1 MDRLGRDDPLSVGP
15 YRLTRRL
22 GAGGMGR
29 VYLGHTPG
37 GYPVAVKV
45 AHRHIAV
52 DHRFRFR
59 FRREIDAALRVSGL
73 YTARV
78 VEADPEA
85 ELPWM
90 ATEYIEGPTLDQRLA
105 RGHLDPTELGR
116 LGSALAE
123 ALTAIHKCK
132 LVHRDL
138 KPSNIIMAANGPRV
152 IDFGIAH
159 AMDAVRTTT
168 LGRTLGTRGYIAPE
182 QSSGVVRPASDIYAL
197 GMVLVHAAGGDPFD
211 QGGRGMRRP
220 YHEPDLTALPA
231 AMRPFVGRCL
241 DPRPERRPQPS
252 ELIRAFS
259 PDPAVPRQWP
269 AVATW
274 APPGPPADRDER
286 SETAPAAAP
295 HAPPPPPLPA
305 WPDAPTQTAPPPARP
320 EPDGAS
326 GAGARPLPGPI
337 SAVEFRMSRL
347 RRLQVATESLAILL
361 LPPVLLAAAAAPP
374 SGRSPRAR
382 PPCCSPCTARRW

>member
-182 QSSGVVRPASDIYAL
+182 QSSGVVRPASDVYAL

-211 QGGRGMRRP
+211 Q
-220 YHEPDLTALPA
+220 
-231 AMRPFVGRCL
+231 
-241 DPRPERRPQPS
+241 
-252 ELIRAFS
+252 
-259 PDPAVPRQWP
+259 
-269 AVATW
+269 
-274 APPGPPADRDER
+274 
-286 SETAPAAAP
+286 
-295 HAPPPPPLPA
+295 
-305 WPDAPTQTAPPPARP
+305 
-320 EPDGAS
+320 
-326 GAGARPLPGPI
+326 
-337 SAVEFRMSRL
+337 
-347 RRLQVATESLAILL
+347 
-361 LPPVLLAAAAAPP
+361 
-374 SGRSPRAR
+374 
-382 PPCCSPCTARRW
+382 